1 MNLSRRIR
9 IQLVVFAIV
18 AAVAAAFLFLGYVKL
33 PAMFGIG
40 RYSVTVDLPRAA
52 GLYPAGNV
60 LYSGTKVG
68 RVQSV
73 GLSDDGHVE
82 AVLSLETGV
91 KIPSD
96 LVAEVHSFSAL
107 GEQFLALVPRD
118 AKSAPLKNGDVIP
131 MKDTSVPVDV
141 DKLLDDTTRGLD
153 AIPKDSLKTAVDE
166 SYIAFGG
173 LGPELSRLVNGSTQL
188 AIDARA
194 NLDSLTTLIDQ
205 SGPLL
210 NSQID
215 SGSDVQAWAAHLADV
230 TAGLRSN
237 DAALAGVLDKGASA
251 ADEARQLV
259 ERLQPTLPVILANL
273 VSTNR
278 ILLTY
283 HAGLEQLL
291 VLIPQGVAMVGA
303 SSVPNLNN
311 PNPWAGGYL
320 DFNLDLN
327 LPPPCTTGYLPPSQ
341 RRSPAQTDAPLRP
354 EGDLYCRIPQDAP
367 ANVRGLRNTPCATHP
382 GKRAP
387 TVKMCESDENY
398 VPLNDG
404 NNWKGD
410 PNATNSGQDIPY
422 FAPGTAPQNA
432 PAPSSPPAETV
443 PALAI
448 AQYDPATGS
457 YIGPD
462 GKVYTQ
468 GDLANDQ
475 RKDNTWQGMLVPPQ

>member
-1 MNLSRRIR
+1 MNLTRRIR
-9 IQLVVFAIV
+9 IQLAAFAVIGT
-18 AAVAAAFLFLGYVKL
+18 VAAAVVLLGYVKL

-40 RYSVTVDLPRAA
+40 RYSVTVQLPRAA

-68 RVQSV
+68 RVDSV
-73 GLSDDGHVE
+73 GLSDDGHVN
-82 AVLSLETGV
+82 AVLSLESGV

-118 AKSAPLKNGDVIP
+118 GKSAPLKNGDVVP
-131 MKDTSVPVDV
+131 MKDTAVPVDV
-141 DKLLDDTTRGLD
+141 DKLLDDTTRGLN
-153 AIPKDSLKTAVDE
+153 AIPHDSLKTAVDE

-230 TAGLRSN
+230 TGGLRAN
-237 DAALAGVLDKGASA
+237 DAAVAGVLEKGASA
-251 ADEARQLV
+251 AGEARQLI

-273 VSTNR
+273 ASVNP
-278 ILLTY
+278 ILVTY

-291 VLIPQGVAMVGA
+291 VLLPQSVAMA
-303 SSVPNLNN
+303 SASAVPNLNN
-311 PNPWAGGYL
+311 PNQWAGGYL

-327 LPPPCTTGYLPPSQ
+327 LPPPCTTGYLPASQ
-341 RRSPAQTDAPLRP
+341 RRSTAQTDAPVRP

-367 ANVRGLRNTPCATHP
+367 ANVRGLRNAPCATRP

-387 TVKMCESDENY
+387 TVKMCESDENF

-410 PNATNSGQDIPY
+410 PNATNSGQGVPQ
-422 FAPGTAPQNA
+422 FAPGTAPQA
-432 PAPSSPPAETV
+432 APPADV
-443 PALAI
+443 PPALAI

-468 GDLANDQ
+468 GDLANNQ

>member
-9 IQLVVFAIV
+9 IQLVAFAVV
-18 AAVAAAFLFLGYVKL
+18 AAVAAAFLFLGYIKL

-40 RYSVTVDLPRAA
+40 RYSVTVELPRAA

-60 LYSGTKVG
+60 TYSGTKVG
-68 RVQSV
+68 RVDTV
-73 GLSDDGHVE
+73 GLSEDGHVK
-82 AVLSLETGV
+82 AVLSLDSNV

-118 AKSAPLKNGDVIP
+118 GKSAPLKDGDVIP
-131 MKDTSVPVDV
+131 MKDTTVPVDV
-141 DKLLDDTTRGLD
+141 DKLLDDTVRGLD
-153 AIPKDSLKTAVDE
+153 AIPHDSLKTAVDE

-173 LGPELSRLVNGSTQL
+173 LGPELSRLVNGATQL
-188 AIDARA
+188 ASDARA
-194 NLDSLTTLIDQ
+194 NLDSLTTLIDE
-205 SGPLL
+205 SAPLL
-210 NSQID
+210 NSQVD
-215 SGSDVQAWAAHLADV
+215 SGSAVQAWAANLADI
-230 TAGLRSN
+230 TGSLRAN
-237 DAALAGVLDKGASA
+237 DAALAGVLDNGAA
-251 ADEARQLV
+251 AAGEARQLV

-273 VSTNR
+273 VSTNK
-278 ILLTY
+278 ILVTY
-283 HAGLEQLL
+283 HAGLQQLL

-311 PNPWAGGYL
+311 PNMWAGGYL

-327 LPPPCTTGYLPPSQ
+327 LPPPCTTGYLPASQ
-341 RRSPAQTDAPLRP
+341 RRTPAQTDAPLRP
-354 EGDLYCRIPQDAP
+354 EGDLYCRIPQDAQ
-367 ANVRGLRNTPCATHP
+367 ANVRGLRNTPCATRP

-398 VPLNDG
+398 IPLNDG
-404 NNWKGD
+404 TNWKGD
-410 PNATNSGQDIPY
+410 PNATNSGQDIPQ
-422 FAPGTAPQNA
+422 FGPGTPAPGA
-432 PAPSSPPAETV
+432 PAPPPPGAT

-448 AQYDPATGS
+448 AEYDPATGS

-468 GDLANDQ
+468 GDLAADLQ
-475 RKDNTWQGMLVPPQ
+475 RDGTWQGMLVPPQ

>member
-9 IQLVVFAIV
+9 IQLAVFVVV
-18 AAVAAAFLFLGYVKL
+18 ATVAAAFLFLGYVKL

-40 RYSVTVDLPRAA
+40 RYSVTVELPRSG

-60 LYSGTKVG
+60 TYSGTKVG
-68 RVQSV
+68 RVDTV
-73 GLSDDGHVE
+73 GLSEDGHVK
-82 AVLSLETGV
+82 AVLSLDSDV

-107 GEQFLALVPRD
+107 GEQFLALVPRN
-118 AKSAPLKNGDVIP
+118 AKSVPLKNGDVIA
-131 MKDTSVPVDV
+131 MKDTTVSVDV
-141 DKLLDDTTRGLD
+141 DKLLDDTTRGLN
-153 AIPKDSLKTAVDE
+153 AIPHDSLKTAVDE
-166 SYIAFGG
+166 SYVAFGG

-194 NLDSLTTLIDQ
+194 NLDSLTALIDQ

-215 SGSDVQAWAAHLADV
+215 SGSDVQAWASHLADV
-230 TAGLRSN
+230 TNGLRNN
-237 DAALAGVLDKGASA
+237 DAAVGGVLDKGAA
-251 ADEARQLV
+251 AAGEARQLV
-259 ERLQPTLPVILANL
+259 ERIQPTLPVILANL
-273 VSTNR
+273 VSTNK

-291 VLIPQGVAMVGA
+291 VLVPQGVAMVGA
-303 SSVPNLNN
+303 SAVPNLNN
-311 PNPWAGGYL
+311 PNMWAGGYL
-320 DFNLDLN
+320 DFNLN
-327 LPPPCTTGYLPPSQ
+327 INVPPPCTTGYLPASQ
-341 RRSPAQTDAPLRP
+341 RRAPSQTDAPLRP
-354 EGDLYCRIPQDAP
+354 EGDIYCRIPQDAP
-367 ANVRGLRNTPCATHP
+367 SNVRGLRNAPCATRP

-387 TVKMCESDENY
+387 TVKMCESDENF

-410 PNATNSGQDIPY
+410 PNATSSGQDVPQ
-422 FAPGTAPQNA
+422 FLPDNSSQGPAAP
-432 PAPSSPPAETV
+432 PPAEPV
-443 PALAI
+443 PALAV

-462 GKVYTQ
+462 GNLYSQ
-468 GDLANDQ
+468 GDLASDQ